1 MFNAHKAQV
10 WFIERYDPA
19 ADHVALRDRIKAEG
33 RKGRTARFIQELDEG
48 KYDPI
53 AEEPITISS
62 TEVKPPTSPHP
73 EAVVD
78 PNNEQEPDFDNE
90 NEEEGN
96 TKQTT
101 EINENGKPKEGPQGG
116 RDEECSMETE
126 GNQVMIRTLPPDIG
140 RVKLEQVS
148 TVDFHIALW
157 LTSSARHCRLS
168 LVSCMLHL
176 ANQLSKRTFIGQ
188 HGSGLLMMQIWTKS

>member
-1 MFNAHKAQV
+1 MLFNAHKGQV

-19 ADHVALRDRIKAEG
+19 VEHVALRDRIKAEG

-53 AEEPITISS
+53 AEEPVTISS
-62 TEVKPPTSPHP
+62 SEVKPPASPHP
-73 EAVVD
+73 EAGVD
-78 PNNEQEPDFDNE
+78 ANNEQEPDFDNE

-96 TKQTT
+96 PKQTT
-101 EINENGKPKEGPQGG
+101 EANENGKPKEGPQGG

-126 GNQVMIRTLPPDIG
+126 GNQVMVRTLPPDIG

-148 TVDFHIALW
+148 ATLFHVISF
-157 LTSSARHCRLS
+157 LTSFLGTVSYLWFRVCYIWRTNFQKELLS
-168 LVSCMLHL
+168 
-176 ANQLSKRTFIGQ
+176 
-188 HGSGLLMMQIWTKS
+188 GSMDQVC